1 MSMIAS
7 STCCKSLLQTF
18 PSEADA
24 DQDPSGMSHGTDHGT
39 PACGYCPWCCRILK
53 TSIIFLWDLD
63 LEVTKRKKTNIVA
76 DVLLISYIQREVA
89 TKSSRGHKL
98 ANSQTSIQLFQHN
111 NISSLT
117 LRKNTSEILQS
128 LENKHPTPLEQYEVQ
143 ANPEPRT
150 PCHGKTN
157 GETTVSLRS
166 EQVLRDRPESTG
178 TAVLFLSGKEP
189 DLLRA
194 MTDGHEH
201 QHGEKPSN
209 NIKELTFIHSDGQF
223 PHAQTRGKTR
233 RIMQLQHPA
242 PINMTATSHIR
253 VSAPDRANKARAG
266 PRMRVPNYP

>member
-76 DVLLISYIQREVA
+76 DVLLISYI
-89 TKSSRGHKL
+89 
-98 ANSQTSIQLFQHN
+98 QHN

-209 NIKELTFIHSDGQF
+209 NIKELTYYLFTPMGNFHTHRLVEKHGESCSCNT
-223 PHAQTRGKTR
+223 PR
-233 RIMQLQHPA
+233 QL
-242 PINMTATSHIR
+242 T
-253 VSAPDRANKARAG
+253 
-266 PRMRVPNYP
+266 

>member
-1 MSMIAS
+1 M
-7 STCCKSLLQTF
+7 L
-18 PSEADA
+18 
-24 DQDPSGMSHGTDHGT
+24 
-39 PACGYCPWCCRILK
+39 
-53 TSIIFLWDLD
+53 
-63 LEVTKRKKTNIVA
+63 
-76 DVLLISYIQREVA
+76 
-89 TKSSRGHKL
+89 
-98 ANSQTSIQLFQHN
+98 HN

-209 NIKELTFIHSDGQF
+209 NIKELTYYLFTPMGNFHTHRLVEKHGESCSCNT
-223 PHAQTRGKTR
+223 PR
-233 RIMQLQHPA
+233 QL
-242 PINMTATSHIR
+242 T
-253 VSAPDRANKARAG
+253 
-266 PRMRVPNYP
+266 